1 VLGSVSVASEVSIAI
16 ALEAFRSIWSEVESN
31 VTCRFEVLDN
41 VLNRLAML
49 VSRVG
54 GVFGNLVYR
63 IHDVRSGS
71 LAKVVQLAYG

>member
-1 VLGSVSVASEVSIAI
+1 MRG
-16 ALEAFRSIWSEVESN
+16 LEILNN
-31 VTCRFEVLDN
+31 VHYC
-41 VLNRLAML
+41 LAML